1 MKSLANCLRHGL
13 VIGHL
18 AIRRQFSNF
27 NARKSGC
34 YYKVLGLEP
43 CVTVEEIRRKF
54 FEMAKVHHP
63 DISTDP
69 RSNQI
74 FQELSEA
81 YGILSN
87 PETRAEYDHI
97 QGYDKQS
104 TDSTAQPD
112 QSISDEDYLKDLN
125 KRFQEKREKENT
137 QMFNKYFKEKYLKK
151 DWELKDPLSPM
162 NFYSEMFDRKVE
174 IDQKSADVA

>member
-43 CVTVEEIRRKF
+43 GVTVEEIRRKF

-81 YGILSN
+81 YGI
-87 PETRAEYDHI
+87 
-97 QGYDKQS
+97 
-104 TDSTAQPD
+104 
-112 QSISDEDYLKDLN
+112 
-125 KRFQEKREKENT
+125 F
-137 QMFNKYFKEKYLKK
+137 LKK